1 MRFAFLSSRFVRLAA
16 VSPAFCVSILLLST
30 AALATPQI
38 AIRSVRRCDTC
49 HVDPTG
55 WYDPPDKNERKCTL
69 NCNSCHVS
77 PTGGGMRNESG
88 IFYARHTLPM
98 FGARQGA
105 EAYRQVRL
113 QGQRPDAPA
122 SQAFHPA
129 TQPAGSQPTSR
140 PATSR
145 PATSQPTTPRP
156 PTSRPATSQP
166 TTRPASQP
174 AIAASQPVGIGGPA
188 SRPTDDYVP
197 ELRVPPPG
205 TAARYAGIEVHP
217 TFQVGTDLRLAYYK
231 VYGENGS
238 SAFFPMQT
246 DLYLA
251 YRPYNPAALN
261 EGRVTMLVNG
271 GALGSR
277 GQEFEGFAD
286 RFFVREWFAMY
297 HDLPGNT
304 YVRAGRFLPAHGWR
318 TDDHTVFTRQR
329 QQLFGGNWDF
339 ERQVTGAEVGWNP
352 NYPYA
357 HLSVFNPAN
366 EWDKPIDPDAGIGT
380 ALSGGW
386 RDLGW
391 HAGGSL
397 AYAKREGDQV
407 VASAEWALNL
417 HVLTGLPLIYLGQ
430 YLINAR
436 MPESERS
443 FTGLAAFHEVGWW
456 ITQGLNLRLRYD
468 WADPDLELKEDS
480 AHQLT
485 ASLDVYPTQF
495 VELILQYRHAWQNS
509 GDRFDSEGDA
519 LLFMLHAFY

>member
-1 MRFAFLSSRFVRLAA
+1 MRLLAL
-16 VSPAFCVSILLLST
+16 FILVELATLG

-49 HVDPTG
+49 HVEPSG
-55 WYDPPDKNERKCTL
+55 WYDPPDMNDRKCTL

-98 FGARQGA
+98 FGAREGA
-105 EAYRQVRL
+105 EAYRAVRL
-113 QGQRPDAPA
+113 QGEQPDAPA
-122 SQAFHPA
+122 SQKFIPA
-129 TQPAGSQPTSR
+129 TQPVGDPWHPTSQPASQGTRAKGAASQPAKAASQPMAASSQPVAAGSQPM
-140 PATSR
+140 
-145 PATSQPTTPRP
+145 
-156 PTSRPATSQP
+156 
-166 TTRPASQP
+166 
-174 AIAASQPVGIGGPA
+174 AAGSQPVGIGGPS
-188 SRPTDDYVP
+188 SRPTGDYVP

-217 TFQVGTDLRLAYYK
+217 TFQVGTDLRMAYYK
-231 VYGENGS
+231 TYGENGD

-251 YRPYNPAALN
+251 YRPYNPDTLN
-261 EGRVTMLVNG
+261 KGRVTLLVNS

-286 RFFVREWFAMY
+286 RFFVREWYAMY

-357 HLSVFNPAN
+357 HLSVFNPSN
-366 EWDKPIDPDAGIGT
+366 DWDKPIDTDAGIGT
-380 ALSGGW
+380 ALTGGY

-397 AYAKREGDQV
+397 AYAHRDGDQV
-407 VASAEWALNL
+407 VLSAEWALNL
-417 HVLTGLPLIYLGQ
+417 HVLTGLPFIYLGQ
-430 YLINAR
+430 YLINAT
-436 MPESERS
+436 MPETGRNS
-443 FTGLAAFHEVGWW
+443 TGLAAFHEIGWW
-456 ITQGLNLRLRYD
+456 ATQGLNVRLRYD
-468 WADPDLELKEDS
+468 WADADTELKFDS

-495 VELILQYRHAWQNS
+495 VELILQYRHAWNNNA
-509 GDRFDSEGDA
+509 DRLESDGDA
-519 LLFMLHAFY
+519 LLLMLHAFY

>member
-1 MRFAFLSSRFVRLAA
+1 MTTRPRLIRHALFALILIELGALS
-16 VSPAFCVSILLLST
+16 

-55 WYDPPDKNERKCTL
+55 WYDPPDVDERKCTL

-98 FGARQGA
+98 FGARAGA
-105 EAYRQVRL
+105 EAYRSVRL
-113 QGQRPDAPA
+113 QGSKPDAPA
-122 SQAFHPA
+122 SQKFIPA
-129 TQPAGSQPTSR
+129 TQPVGDAWGAAGSQPAASQPAASQPAASQPAGSQPLV
-140 PATSR
+140 AT
-145 PATSQPTTPRP
+145 
-156 PTSRPATSQP
+156 
-166 TTRPASQP
+166 
-174 AIAASQPVGIGGPA
+174 SQPVGIGGPT
-188 SRPTDDYVP
+188 SRPVGDFVP

-205 TAARYAGIEVHP
+205 TAARYAGIETHP

-231 VYGENGS
+231 TYGENGD

-261 EGRVTMLVNG
+261 AGRLTLLVNS

-339 ERQVTGAEVGWNP
+339 ERQVTGVEVGWNP

-366 EWDKPIDPDAGIGT
+366 DWDKPIDSDAGVGT
-380 ALSGGW
+380 AISAGW

-397 AYAKREGDQV
+397 AYARREGDQI

-417 HVLTGLPLIYLGQ
+417 HVLTGLPFIYLGQ
-430 YLINAR
+430 AMVNAA
-436 MPESERS
+436 MPEAQRA

-456 ITQGLNLRLRYD
+456 ATQGLNVRLRYD
-468 WADPDLELKEDS
+468 WADPDTELKFDS

-485 ASLDVYPTQF
+485 ASVDLYPTQF
-495 VELILQYRHAWQNS
+495 VELILQYRHAWNNS
-509 GDRFDSEGDA
+509 ADRFDSEGDA
-519 LLFMLHAFY
+519 VLLMLHAFY

>member
-1 MRFAFLSSRFVRLAA
+1 MLRFLSLVLFTQLFAMAA
-16 VSPAFCVSILLLST
+16 AW
-30 AALATPQI
+30 ATPQI

-55 WYDPPDKNERKCTL
+55 WYDPPDPGERKCTL

-98 FGARQGA
+98 FGARGGA
-105 EAYRQVRL
+105 EAYQAVRL
-113 QGQRPDAPA
+113 QSKNPEAPA
-122 SQAFHPA
+122 SQKFIPA
-129 TQPAGSQPTSR
+129 SQPAGSQPAGR
-140 PATSR
+140 QPAS
-145 PATSQPTTPRP
+145 SQPAASQPASSQP
-156 PTSRPATSQP
+156 AASQPASQPIGVGGPTSRP
-166 TTRPASQP
+166 
-174 AIAASQPVGIGGPA
+174 IADYIGEL
-188 SRPTDDYVP
+188 TVP
-197 ELRVPPPG
+197 SPG

-217 TFQVGTDLRLAYYK
+217 TFQIGTDLRMAYYQTL
-231 VYGENGS
+231 GEGGET
-238 SAFFPMQT
+238 AFFPMQT

-251 YRPYNPAALN
+251 YRPYNPASLN
-261 EGRVTMLVNG
+261 EGRITLLVNS

-286 RFFVREWFAMY
+286 RFFVREWYAMY

-318 TDDHTVFTRQR
+318 TDDHTMFTRQR
-329 QQLFGGNWDF
+329 QQLFGNSWDF
-339 ERQVTGAEVGWNP
+339 ERQVTGVEVGWNP

-357 HLSVFNPAN
+357 HLSVFNPAD
-366 EWDKPIDPDAGIGT
+366 EWDAPIDGDAGVGT
-380 ALSGGW
+380 ALTAGW

-397 AYAKREGDQV
+397 AYANRDGNQV

-417 HVLTGLPLIYLGQ
+417 HVLTGLPFIYLGQ
-430 YLINAR
+430 YLINAASPDKAR
-436 MPESERS
+436 AS
-443 FTGLAAFHEVGWW
+443 TGLASFHEVGWW
-456 ITQGLNLRLRYD
+456 ATKGLNLRLRYD
-468 WADPDLELKEDS
+468 WADPDVELKFDS

-485 ASLDVYPTQF
+485 ASVDLYPTQF
-495 VELILQYRHAWQNS
+495 LELILQYRHAWQTNE
-509 GDRFDSEGDA
+509 DRFDSDGDA

>member
-1 MRFAFLSSRFVRLAA
+1 MRQILAL
-16 VSPAFCVSILLLST
+16 FILVELGAIG

-55 WYDPPDKNERKCTL
+55 WYDPPDANERKCTL

-98 FGARQGA
+98 FGAREGA
-105 EAYRQVRL
+105 EAYKAVRL
-113 QGQRPDAPA
+113 QGSKPDAPA
-122 SQAFHPA
+122 SQKFIPA
-129 TQPAGSQPTSR
+129 TQPIGDQW
-140 PATSR
+140 
-145 PATSQPTTPRP
+145 Q
-156 PTSRPATSQP
+156 
-166 TTRPASQP
+166 RPASQP
-174 AIAASQPVGIGGPA
+174 AASQPAKAASQPVRKAASRPAKAASQPVAAGSQPASQPVGIGGPT
-188 SRPTDDYVP
+188 SRPVGDYVP
-197 ELRVPPPG
+197 DLIVPSPG
-205 TAARYAGIEVHP
+205 TAARYAGIEPHP

-231 VYGENGS
+231 TYGENGD

-261 EGRVTMLVNG
+261 KGRLTLLVNS

-277 GQEFEGFAD
+277 GQEFDGFAD
-286 RFFVREWFAMY
+286 RFFVREWYAMY
-297 HDLPGNT
+297 HDLPGNM
-304 YVRAGRFLPAHGWR
+304 YARAGRFLPAHGWR

-339 ERQVTGAEVGWNP
+339 ERQVTGVEVGWNP

-357 HLSVFNPAN
+357 NLSVFNPSN
-366 EWDKPIDPDAGIGT
+366 DWDKPIDGDAGIGT
-380 ALSGGW
+380 ALTAGY

-397 AYAKREGDQV
+397 AYANRDGNQV

-417 HVLTGLPLIYLGQ
+417 HVLTGLPFIYLGQ
-430 YLINAR
+430 YLVNAA
-436 MPESERS
+436 MPEVGRN
-443 FTGLAAFHEVGWW
+443 FTGLAAFHEIGWW
-456 ITQGLNLRLRYD
+456 ATQGLNVRLRYD
-468 WADPDLELKEDS
+468 WADPDTELKFDS

-485 ASLDVYPTQF
+485 ASVDVFPTQF
-495 VELILQYRHAWQNS
+495 VELILQYRHAWNNS
-509 GDRFDSEGDA
+509 ADRLDSEGDA
-519 LLFMLHAFY
+519 VLLMLHAFY